1 MPSKPLRVG
10 VIGPAGF
17 GGSYL
22 CVELLNRG
30 HTVVGISRNP
40 ENLGTHERYIAR
52 SVNVDHVSIEQ
63 LAEAFDDVEVL
74 VSEYGPHT
82 AGAGALLYSAFSRAI
97 STTNVYLV
105 S

>member
-1 MPSKPLRVG
+1 MSTKPLRVG
-10 VIGPAGF
+10 VVGPAGF

-40 ENLGTHERYIAR
+40 GKLGKHERYIPR
-52 SVNVDHVSIEQ
+52 SLNIDDISIADLAMSFNDVD
-63 LAEAFDDVEVL
+63 VL

-82 AGAGALLYSAFSRAI
+82 TGAGALLYSNRPLILQS
-97 STTNVYLV
+97 SPDH
-105 S
+105 

>member
-1 MPSKPLRVG
+1 MASNKSLRVG
-10 VIGPAGF
+10 VVGPAGF

-40 ENLGTHERYIAR
+40 EKLGKHPKYIPR
-52 SVNVDHVSIEQ
+52 SVNIDEASVSD
-63 LAEAFDDVEVL
+63 LAKTFTDIDVL

-82 AGAGALLYSAFSRAI
+82 TGAMALLYSARTPTSLKP
-97 STTNVYLV
+97 SH
-105 S
+105 

>member
-1 MPSKPLRVG
+1 MSTKPLRVG
-10 VIGPAGF
+10 VVGPAGF

-40 ENLGTHERYIAR
+40 GKLGKHERYIPR
-52 SVNVDHVSIEQ
+52 SLNIDDISIADLAKSFNDVD
-63 LAEAFDDVEVL
+63 VL

-82 AGAGALLYSAFSRAI
+82 TGAGALLYSNRPLILQS
-97 STTNVYLV
+97 SPDH
-105 S
+105 

>member
-1 MPSKPLRVG
+1 

-40 ENLGTHERYIAR
+40 EKLGKHERYTAR
-52 SVNVDHVSIEQ
+52 SIDIDQASVAELASTFNDVD
-63 LAEAFDDVEVL
+63 VL

-82 AGAGALLYSAFSRAI
+82 TGAMALLYSTSI
-97 STTNVYLV
+97 PIPYHET
-105 S
+105 